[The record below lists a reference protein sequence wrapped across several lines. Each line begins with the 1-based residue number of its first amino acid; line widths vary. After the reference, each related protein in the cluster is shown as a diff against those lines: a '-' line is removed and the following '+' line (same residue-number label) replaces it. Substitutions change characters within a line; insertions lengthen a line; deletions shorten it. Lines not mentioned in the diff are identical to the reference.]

1 MSMMRRSLVLLCVAG
16 GLVMPAFADKPAWD
30 HVANV
35 KDAAERLA
43 KLHRT
48 EGSKGVLKF
57 LDACYRT
64 HLLASAYTAGLESC
78 MAQDYMH
85 SQVLAQLY
93 ARLPV
98 EARAKAGAP
107 SPELIAQGMG
117 QRFLVAFS
125 QYKVSSAD
133 ADAFKKNVDTHGL
146 PIFLKAVFP
155 KASNGAAPDE
165 GAEKNKK

>member
-1 MSMMRRSLVLLCVAG
+1 
-16 GLVMPAFADKPAWD
+16 MPAFADKAAWD

-57 LDACYRT
+57 LDACYRS

-93 ARLPV
+93 ARLPA
-98 EARAKAGAP
+98 EAREKSGAP
-107 SPELIAQGMG
+107 SPELIANGMG
-117 QRFLVAFS
+117 QRFMVAFS

-133 ADAFKKNVDTHGL
+133 ADQFKKNVDTHGL

-155 KASNGAAPDE
+155 KASNGAAPNE